1 MFSSIW
7 KQRDVVIHINTARF
21 NDLSIKKKYLAYEE
35 NTLSVIYCNL
45 HKPYSVDH
53 NIDVVLINDKNVK
66 WGFLGSILGDD
77 TVQSGRS
84 ILKFHRN

>member
-1 MFSSIW
+1 
-7 KQRDVVIHINTARF
+7 VIHINTARF

-66 WGFLGSILGDD
+66 
-77 TVQSGRS
+77 
-84 ILKFHRN
+84 